1 MRISDTGS
9 TSFTRSSTSHEADKV
24 QDSFVRI
31 LLLVLIIRQA
41 LFQELINDK
50 MYHCF
55 TNSPPGGSQTLPE
68 AEEASF
74 SMNPSYHHR
83 KTAVGSIELESGL
96 HQPNGI
102 RGTRADES

>member
-1 MRISDTGS
+1 
-9 TSFTRSSTSHEADKV
+9 
-24 QDSFVRI
+24 
-31 LLLVLIIRQA
+31 
-41 LFQELINDK
+41 

-68 AEEASF
+68 AKEASF

-83 KTAVGSIELESGL
+83 KTAVGSIKLESGL

-102 RGTRADES
+102 RGTRADESRGSCRKNMDKSRLLWREQHQLDWVLDLCTDLLHLHLTKCALN